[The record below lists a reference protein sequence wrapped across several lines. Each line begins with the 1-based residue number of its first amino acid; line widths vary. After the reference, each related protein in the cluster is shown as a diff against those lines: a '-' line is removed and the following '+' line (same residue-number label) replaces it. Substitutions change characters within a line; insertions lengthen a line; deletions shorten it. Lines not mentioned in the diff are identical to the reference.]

1 MRILLDTHTFL
12 WFIEGNPRV
21 SPLAIRMIEDRQN
34 DRLLSYISL
43 WEIAIKASIGKLP
56 LHEPFETLIP
66 SELRRNRIDVVG
78 ITIEHLNRVI
88 ALPLHHRDPFDRML
102 VAQAMVEGVPILGAD
117 ENFDAYGVQRLW

>member
-1 MRILLDTHTFL
+1 M
-12 WFIEGNPRV
+12 G
-21 SPLAIRMIEDRQN
+21 
-34 DRLLSYISL
+34 SL
-43 WEIAIKASIGKLP
+43 PIKASIGKLP

-66 SELRRNRIDVVG
+66 SELRRNRIGVVG